1 MFSYIIKNILK
12 EILSAV
18 GIVFLFLYSIW
29 SVIIIK
35 MTKTIDAYT
44 LPFVIMY
51 ISGVILFIIY
61 RILDLKHQYYY
72 RKKFDEMKEKEQ
84 VYQWRT
90 RKYEFDE

>member
-12 EILSAV
+12 EILLAV

-29 SVIIIK
+29 SIAIIR
-35 MTKTIDAYT
+35 MTKTINVYT

-51 ISGVILFIIY
+51 IIGLILFFIN
-61 RILDLKHQYYY
+61 RILDLKREYKY
-72 RKKFDEMKEKEQ
+72 REKYKKEQ